1 MSDWYTGADSVVGSG
16 IRVVPPSGWPLG
28 PGRPPQAGGGWS
40 VGGVSYRTWGEAWRS
55 AVRPSGW
62 RDDRRAPTAS
72 AYLRAWS
79 VDPSV
84 EFAWLKETVTPPVV
98 QVVQTVQVV
107 QVQLRRGRD
116 AHVGQAVQ
124 VQLQEVRGIDL
135 AKRGHEVRKLL
146 YAGFGFRMARAGY
159 DPEEVLQ
166 EVYRGILVRNQG
178 KCPFDGQKS
187 SFGHYVHMVISCV
200 LSNYH
205 RKMSKHRSIE
215 GSWEDLAEGVRG
227 FVSEGG
233 SLTGGLWGRSP
244 DEETD
249 EQALSVLSARVRSS
263 ILLSEVDRERALL
276 VLPLVQ
282 RGYAPTVRGAREA
295 GWSDSEWR
303 AGVLALRRVLGG

>member
-1 MSDWYTGADSVVGSG
+1 MSEWYTGADSVVGSG
-16 IRVVPPSGWPLG
+16 IRVVPPSGWPQG
-28 PGRPPQAGGGWS
+28 SGRPPQAGGGWS
-40 VGGVSYRTWGEAWRS
+40 VGGISYRTWGEAWRS

-62 RDDRRAPTAS
+62 RDDRRVPTAS

-79 VDPSV
+79 VDPTV
-84 EFAWLKETVTPPVV
+84 EFAWLKETVAPVV
-98 QVVQTVQVV
+98 CVRPAPVVVSKVTP
-107 QVQLRRGRD
+107 
-116 AHVGQAVQ
+116 
-124 VQLQEVRGIDL
+124 GINL
-135 AKRGHEVRKLL
+135 EKRGHEVRKLL

-178 KCPFDGQKS
+178 KCPFDEKKS

-233 SLTGGLWGRSP
+233 SLTGGHWGRSP

-249 EQALSVLSARVRSS
+249 EQALSVFNARVRSS

-276 VLPLVQ
+276 VLPLIQ

>member
-1 MSDWYTGADSVVGSG
+1 MGEVSMGNVSMGEWYTGADSVVGSG
-16 IRVVPPSGWPLG
+16 IRVVPPSGWLLG

-40 VGGVSYRTWGEAWRS
+40 VGGVAYRTWGEAWRS

-62 RDDRRAPTAS
+62 RDDRRVPTAS

-79 VDPSV
+79 VDPTV
-84 EFAWLKETVTPPVV
+84 EFAWLRETVTPPVIPV
-98 QVVQTVQVV
+98 TRVHVRSSPVVPC
-107 QVQLRRGRD
+107 
-116 AHVGQAVQ
+116 
-124 VQLQEVRGIDL
+124 EVRGIDL

-205 RKMSKHRSIE
+205 RKMSKHRSVE
-215 GSWEDLAEGVRG
+215 GSWEDLSEGVRG
-227 FVSEGG
+227 FISEGG

-263 ILLSEVDRERALL
+263 ILLSDVDRERALL